1 MFLAPPTAVPSK
13 ILLLPKLVPSTCA
26 KRTGAAHTAQI
37 FAGKFD
43 LVSFFRLMLKG
54 LRFLVNE
61 EFYTQAISPQELD
74 ALLADGWRHFGNHFF
89 RYNVG
94 LYEYEP
100 RRVLPLRIRLR
111 NFMLSRSQCRIIK
124 RNRDL
129 QCVIRP
135 IEITPE
141 KEILFE
147 KHKLRFKHSVPDSIY
162 DFLSNAPADTPCEA
176 LEVCLYNQKKLLAA
190 SFFDVGR
197 AATSG
202 VYAMF
207 DTEENRRSLGI
218 YTMLLVIEFSLK
230 NNKAF
235 YYPGYA
241 YEGNSFY
248 DYKKLFSALETFD
261 WNGSWITFESQL

>member
-1 MFLAPPTAVPSK
+1 
-13 ILLLPKLVPSTCA
+13 
-26 KRTGAAHTAQI
+26 
-37 FAGKFD
+37 
-43 LVSFFRLMLKG
+43 MLKY

-74 ALLADGWRHFGNHFF
+74 ALLADGWRHFGKHFF

-94 LYEYEP
+94 LHEYEL
-100 RRVLPLRIRLR
+100 RRVMPLRIRLK
-111 NFMLSRSQCRIIK
+111 NFMLSRSQRRIIK
-124 RNRDL
+124 RNQDL
-129 QCVIRP
+129 QTVIRR

-147 KHKLRFKHSVPDSIY
+147 KHKQRFKYSVPDSIY

-176 LEVCLYNQKKLLAA
+176 LEVCLYNQEKLLAA
-190 SFFDVGR
+190 TFFDVGR

-207 DTEENRRSLGI
+207 DTKENRRSLGI
-218 YTMLLVIEFSLK
+218 YMILLIIDFSLK
-230 NNKAF
+230 NSMAF

-248 DYKKLFSALETFD
+248 DYKKRFSALEVYD
-261 WNGSWITFESQL
+261 WNGSWGKFESKL